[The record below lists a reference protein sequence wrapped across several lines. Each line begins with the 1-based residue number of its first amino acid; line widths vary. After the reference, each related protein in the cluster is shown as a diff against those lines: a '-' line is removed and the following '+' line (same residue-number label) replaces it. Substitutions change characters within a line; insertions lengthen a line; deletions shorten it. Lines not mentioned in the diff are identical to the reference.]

1 MKIFEVTKNRGN
13 IRFLPKPNQYL
24 GTIGEHKGFAMFEN
38 QTLGDRALIKLLLS
52 YHSKGFNNISKIINR
67 YAPPIEN
74 KTSDYVNFVSDSTK
88 INKDSILNF
97 NNIDQLFII
106 FKAIIK
112 KETGINASLTE
123 FNDAFNLLKTTELK
137 KKVTKV

>member
-24 GTIGEHKGFAMFEN
+24 GTIGDHKGFAIFRD
-38 QTLGDRALIKLLLS
+38 QLHGDRALIKLLLS
-52 YHSKGFNNISKIINR
+52 YHGKGFNTIYKIINR

-74 KTSDYVNFVSDSTK
+74 KTSDYVDSVSKYMNVD
-88 INKDSILNF
+88 KDSILDFDNK
-97 NNIDQLFII
+97 DSLFLV

-112 KETGINASLTE
+112 KETALNASFKE
-123 FNDAFNLLKTTELK
+123 FNDAFNLLKTKELK
-137 KKVTKV
+137 KKVVTV